1 MNILKSTTKSIRRE
15 KQNLPKA
22 IACPCGSTIACKGS
36 MYRHLKTKRHQRFV
50 ETGLPAP
57 KDQAEYSRRMYAS
70 NPERR
75 EAHKKLCQSYYQRNK
90 AEIYQRHRRNLFA
103 KRENENGQ
111 RRDLEG
117 RPSPSAPNSPQGKH

>member
-22 IACPCGSTIACKGS
+22 IAKAIACPCGSTIDCKGS

-57 KDQAEYSRRMYAS
+57 KDQAEYQRRRYAS
-70 NPERR
+70 NPELRQ
-75 EAHKKLCQSYYQRNK
+75 KYQQLCRSYYEKNR
-90 AEIYQRHRRNLFA
+90 ESVR
-103 KRENENGQ
+103 KRQNSNGAME
-111 RRDLEG
+111 RYTKGYKL
-117 RPSPSAPNSPQGKH
+117 GKN

>member
-1 MNILKSTTKSIRRE
+1 MNILKSTTKSIRRK
-15 KQNLPKA
+15 KQNIPTGIAKA

-57 KDQAEYSRRMYAS
+57 KDQAEYARRMYAS
-70 NPERR
+70 NPVRR

-90 AEIYQRHRRNLFA
+90 AEIYQRHRRTLLA
-103 KRENENGQ
+103 KREN
-111 RRDLEG
+111 D
-117 RPSPSAPNSPQGKH
+117 GKH